1 MTDKWL
7 IFAACLY
14 GINAFGWIVFTIW
27 KALP

>member
-7 IFAACLY
+7 LFAACLY
-14 GINAFGWIVFTIW
+14 GINAVGWVVFIIW